1 MCDLADR
8 ALRGS
13 KLDARKLLLFVITI
27 LAVFEVN
34 SLLALKQGKTD
45 RLLAWSQTDV
55 PRGNAAL
62 IQLFWI
68 DTWLD
73 TDAEMNNSCSQQ
85 TKENRLPIA
94 FEHVH
99 QMCVLFQIIVV
110 KNIYIVVFLIFLTM
124 IYREKCIIF
133 LTYLLINN
141 TLCK

>member
-68 DTWLD
+68 DT
-73 TDAEMNNSCSQQ
+73 
-85 TKENRLPIA
+85 
-94 FEHVH
+94 
-99 QMCVLFQIIVV
+99 
-110 KNIYIVVFLIFLTM
+110 
-124 IYREKCIIF
+124 
-133 LTYLLINN
+133 
-141 TLCK
+141 